1 MSDVFEREADK
12 ALQAYLG
19 AVDNY
24 HRLLDK
30 YFPVRRVIPGVPI
43 TPGEPITEAAL
54 KELEEA
60 EDKVTETHKRWMELL
75 RKRI

>member
-1 MSDVFEREADK
+1 MSDILEKEADK
-12 ALQAYLG
+12 AVREYVE

-24 HRLLDK
+24 HCLLDK

-43 TPGEPITEAAL
+43 TPGEPITEAAF

-60 EDKVTETHKRWMELL
+60 ETKVAEALKKWHKLL
-75 RKRI
+75 GL